1 MPEQHGGR
9 LLDTWPLRSPTE
21 IAAAVKGVRRL
32 LAARGVTPAE
42 QLRAAAVLEG
52 LAGAPG
58 GAVSEVSLVWSEPAD
73 GPAAYG
79 LETPEPPC
87 GAPSAPGRLADAQTV
102 RTDPDGRRIL
112 RLSRTP
118 DRTVGADGSVRPAPE
133 APDSAAAAAAILLE
147 EIDRAAAQVQ
157 ALRRGAAEADAARA
171 RLVGTLSHEIRNPLN
186 ALALLSSYLR
196 RRGGGSDAELTRMFA
211 DISDASVALG
221 ELISDASDYFRL
233 GCGREPLRPEPFEPA
248 ELLAKIAAEP
258 PPAFGRSAVLQA
270 PPPAADPTGPVW
282 GDWHK
287 ARRVIEAML
296 VLAASGVEG
305 GTVRLS
311 MPPAADDEWTVEV
324 SAPGPARSADQLAV
338 LFEPYPPGSRRS
350 GSALGL
356 GPALA
361 ERIVHRMRG
370 VLSAASPAAGGLT
383 LTVRWARDL
392 RQVVPADEI
401 AAPLPRR

>member
-1 MPEQHGGR
+1 MPEQQDGR
-9 LLDTWPLRSPTE
+9 LLDTWPLRSPAE
-21 IAAAVKGVRRL
+21 IAAAVKGARRL

-42 QLRAAAVLEG
+42 QLRAAAAIEG

-73 GPAAYG
+73 GPAAYC

-87 GAPSAPGRLADAQTV
+87 GAPSAPGRLADSQTV
-102 RTDPDGRRIL
+102 RTDRDGRRIL
-112 RLSRTP
+112 RLSRIP

-147 EIDRAAAQVQ
+147 EIDRGAAQLR

-186 ALALLSSYLR
+186 ALALMSSYLR
-196 RRGGGSDAELTRMFA
+196 RRGGGNDAELTEMFA

-221 ELISDASDYFRL
+221 ELIADASDYFRL
-233 GCGREPLRPEPFEPA
+233 GCGREPLRPEPFEPP

-258 PPAFGRSAVLQA
+258 PPAVGRSAALEA
-270 PPPAADPTGPVW
+270 PPAADATGPVW

-287 ARRVIEAML
+287 SRRVIEAML
-296 VLAASGVEG
+296 VLAASGAEG

-311 MPPAADDEWTVEV
+311 MPPAGDDEWTVEV
-324 SAPGPARSADQLAV
+324 SAPGPSRSADQLAA

-370 VLSAASPAAGGLT
+370 VMSAASPAAGGLT